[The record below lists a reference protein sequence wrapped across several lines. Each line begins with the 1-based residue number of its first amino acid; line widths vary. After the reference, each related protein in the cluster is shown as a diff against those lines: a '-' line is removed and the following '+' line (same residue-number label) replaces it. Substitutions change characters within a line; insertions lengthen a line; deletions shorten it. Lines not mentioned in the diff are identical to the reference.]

1 MASTGAR
8 MKPGQRVNI
17 SVRPACC
24 PPSGRPLLLGCLG
37 ACSSHPTL
45 LGHVQPS
52 LPRPPAPASTPAPRG
67 PSSWAG
73 PAMGAPDRT
82 SDPGGTVGNSW
93 LPRGA
98 GVAQREGTKDSQW
111 GGRAGRAGEPAGSPR
126 ASPADGL
133 PRSVCFV
140 RLFQEPMFSCIHFA
154 DSISSSSVNPDFS
167 APAFML
173 PPSLELLKL

>member
-1 MASTGAR
+1 MLPSIRETAPPWG
-8 MKPGQRVNI
+8 VW
-17 SVRPACC
+17 VRAHPA
-24 PPSGRPLLLGCLG
+24 PPF
-37 ACSSHPTL
+37 

-52 LPRPPAPASTPAPRG
+52 LPRPPHWSHWALAPAW
-67 PSSWAG
+67 PSHGDPQTEG
-73 PAMGAPDRT
+73 PA
-82 SDPGGTVGNSW
+82 GTVGNSW

-98 GVAQREGTKDSQW
+98 GAAQREGTKDSRW

-167 APAFML
+167 APACML